1 MKESKEEE
9 KYQGEKEREKEER
22 LEYAL
27 YRSRSIYSFYRI
39 EVFIRIY
46 SISRFVKSTN
56 FELETPFFRLAQTT
70 LVSFFKFYNFSFLF
84 FLLLQVRETY
94 NIDSIHSL
102 LERTLLRCSPFI
114 LDQVIQFSTL
124 SSSWA

>member
-46 SISRFVKSTN
+46 SIPRFVKSTN

>member
-46 SISRFVKSTN
+46 SIPRFVKSTN

-102 LERTLLRCSPFI
+102 LERTLLRCSSFI

>member
-39 EVFIRIY
+39 EVFIRIC
-46 SISRFVKSTN
+46 SIPRFVKSTN

-102 LERTLLRCSPFI
+102 LERTLLRCSSFI

>member
-27 YRSRSIYSFYRI
+27 YRFRSIYSFYRI
-39 EVFIRIY
+39 EVFIRIC
-46 SISRFVKSTN
+46 SIPRFVKSTN

-70 LVSFFKFYNFSFLF
+70 LVSFFKLYNFSFLF

>member
-9 KYQGEKEREKEER
+9 KYQGEKEGEKEER

-39 EVFIRIY
+39 EVFIRIC
-46 SISRFVKSTN
+46 SIPRFVKSTN

>member
-39 EVFIRIY
+39 EVFIRIC
-46 SISRFVKSTN
+46 SIPRFVKSTN

-70 LVSFFKFYNFSFLF
+70 LVSFFKLYNFSFLF

>member
-46 SISRFVKSTN
+46 SIPRFVKSTN

-114 LDQVIQFSTL
+114 QDQVIQFSTL

>member
-39 EVFIRIY
+39 EVFIRIC
-46 SISRFVKSTN
+46 SIPRFVKSTN
-56 FELETPFFRLAQTT
+56 FELETPFFRLAQTI

>member
-39 EVFIRIY
+39 EVFIRIC
-46 SISRFVKSTN
+46 SIPRFVKSTN

>member
-9 KYQGEKEREKEER
+9 KYQGEKEGEKEER

-39 EVFIRIY
+39 EVFIRIC
-46 SISRFVKSTN
+46 SIPRFVKSTN

-70 LVSFFKFYNFSFLF
+70 LVSFFKLYNFSFLF

>member
-39 EVFIRIY
+39 EVFIRIC
-46 SISRFVKSTN
+46 SIPRFVKSTN

-114 LDQVIQFSTL
+114 QDQVIQFSTL